1 MTHTTEPALST
12 AQASARIPV
21 PGTFN
26 FRDLGGHLTPDGPVA
41 TGRLFRSDG
50 LAHLTP
56 DSHRMIDA
64 LGIRTVIDLR
74 ETKESASAPDAL
86 GAPVRPAGPALDH
99 IRLPLFGDRYYPLEA
114 DHPERLQLPDHSLP
128 TIYAAVVENCGER
141 IADTIRLL
149 ADASAPVLFH
159 CSAGKDRTGIVSAF
173 VLTLLGVDRADVLDD
188 YQATER
194 YLGAEF
200 LEAISRNFAQA
211 GIVAN
216 LSHTATQAPREYM
229 ADLLARV
236 DAEHGSVESYL
247 TGHGLAPAEIHRLR
261 EVCLTHG

>member
-1 MTHTTEPALST
+1 M
-12 AQASARIPV
+12 
-21 PGTFN
+21 
-26 FRDLGGHLTPDGPVA
+26 
-41 TGRLFRSDG
+41 
-50 LAHLTP
+50 
-56 DSHRMIDA
+56 
-64 LGIRTVIDLR
+64 
-74 ETKESASAPDAL
+74 
-86 GAPVRPAGPALDH
+86 
-99 IRLPLFGDRYYPLEA
+99 
-114 DHPERLQLPDHSLP
+114 
-128 TIYAAVVENCGER
+128 VENCGER